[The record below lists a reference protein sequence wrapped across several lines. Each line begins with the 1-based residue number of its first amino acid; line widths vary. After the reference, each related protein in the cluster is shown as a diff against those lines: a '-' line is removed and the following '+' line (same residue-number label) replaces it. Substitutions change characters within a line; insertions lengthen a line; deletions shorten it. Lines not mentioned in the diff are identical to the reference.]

1 MNKNLVITLAGGSR
15 GLGRELLNRF
25 SEGNFKK
32 AAFHRSEAIED
43 AINFYIN
50 LEVKDVIEKTKEYI
64 TKIFEESNYQHY
76 SFHFLSGGG
85 LQIDFNDSSFQ
96 SFEKVLLHNLI
107 FPSCISSF
115 LFDFANNNNEKQI
128 DLFYYSS
135 SVVKSHKAS
144 PYYVA
149 AKSGLEGLFKSSFL
163 KRPKNLK
170 MFLLRMGF
178 IDIEHKYFHRLS
190 IESPTKFKKLL
201 KDNVPSLHFTTP
213 KEIANFA
220 FDLYLKGNMMNG
232 SICDLT
238 GGNSWN

>member
-1 MNKNLVITLAGGSR
+1 M
-15 GLGRELLNRF
+15 
-25 SEGNFKK
+25 
-32 AAFHRSEAIED
+32 
-43 AINFYIN
+43 
-50 LEVKDVIEKTKEYI
+50 
-64 TKIFEESNYQHY
+64 
-76 SFHFLSGGG
+76 
-85 LQIDFNDSSFQ
+85 
-96 SFEKVLLHNLI
+96 
-107 FPSCISSF
+107 
-115 LFDFANNNNEKQI
+115 
-128 DLFYYSS
+128 
-135 SVVKSHKAS
+135 VKSHKAS

-178 IDIEHKYFHRLS
+178 IDIEHKYFHSLS
-190 IESPTKFKKLL
+190 IKNPYEFEKLL

-213 KEIANFA
+213 KEIANFV

>member
-1 MNKNLVITLAGGSR
+1 MEENLVITLAGGSR
-15 GLGRELLNRF
+15 GLGREILERF

-32 AAFHRSEAIED
+32 CAFHKSKNIEN
-43 AINFYIN
+43 ALNYYID
-50 LEVKDVIEKTKEYI
+50 LEIKDVVEKTKEHI
-64 TKIFEESNYQHY
+64 NDIFKESSYKHY

-85 LQIDFNDSSFQ
+85 LKIDFEDSSYL
-96 SFEKVLLHNLI
+96 SFERVLFHNLI

-115 LFDFANNNNEKQI
+115 LFNYAENNPEILI

-135 SVVKSHKAS
+135 SVIEHYRAS

-178 IDIEHKYFHRLS
+178 VDIEHKYFHKLS
-190 IESPTKFKKLL
+190 TENPDEFTKIL
-201 KDNVPSLHFTTP
+201 KNNVPSLHFTTP

-220 FDLYLKGNMMNG
+220 FDLYLKGVMMNG
-232 SICDLT
+232 CICDIS